1 MYLSAYVTISSEY
14 LITNKQLCVCSFV
27 CAGVVK
33 MCACLSVCV
42 CVCVCYVCARL
53 CMPIFTLV
61 CVGVQT
67 SPPPAA
73 GRQQLHQASQVVVIL
88 RQISQSPAHYRQL
101 GTVIKNTTEEH
112 DR

>member
-42 CVCVCYVCARL
+42 CVCVLCLCTSVYAHIYACLCGCADL
-53 CMPIFTLV
+53 
-61 CVGVQT
+61 T
-67 SPPPAA
+67 SPGCWEAAVAPGVSGCGDPP
-73 GRQQLHQASQVVVIL
+73 SD
-88 RQISQSPAHYRQL
+88 QSEP
-101 GTVIKNTTEEH
+101 GTL
-112 DR
+112 